1 MISGVTADLSTLVRG
16 EIELV
21 KAELRDTARTA
32 GKGGGLVAGA
42 VIVGSTGA
50 LFLLLTIAWLLDEW
64 LPTWAGFGIV
74 TLVLIIVA
82 VVLGLVG
89 RNELEKVK
97 GPELSPES
105 IQKDKELFAR
115 NPFGSKTTA
124 DPADTAGVADAVAG
138 EATPGTGAATGA
150 GDAA

>member
-1 MISGVTADLSTLVRG
+1 MISGVTEDLSTLVRG
-16 EIELV
+16 EIELL
-21 KAELRDTARTA
+21 KAEVRDTARTA

-42 VIVGSTGA
+42 VIIGGTGA

-64 LPTWAGFGIV
+64 LPTWAAFGIV

-89 RNELEKVK
+89 RKELEKVK

-115 NPFGSKTTA
+115 NPFGSKTPA
-124 DPADTAGVADAVAG
+124 DPAAVVDAVTGDTAVPA
-138 EATPGTGAATGA
+138 TGAKTGA